1 MYQSLEVLSYKNF
14 SDSEE
19 EYLKRIE
26 SPSSTVLNLTINPYS
41 FKKQARERE
50 KFPLFY
56 MNLTTH
62 IKLLEEIQKNSIFL
76 NSIELPPIA
85 KNKLFLT
92 QMINEIQSTNDIE
105 GVQSTRREIKEAY
118 ESQKTNKRF
127 SGIVN
132 AYYDIIHS
140 KIEKI
145 DSLKDFREIY
155 DNIFLDEMPEN
166 DKPDGK
172 LFRKGLAYVGKGDK
186 NVHQGN
192 ISEEAIN
199 DDLTKLIIFMN
210 SDQVPTLIK
219 AIITHYFF
227 EYIHPFY
234 DGNGRMGRFLLSS
247 YLARKLDLLT
257 GIAISNSIY
266 QNRIKYEKAFTGVSN
281 PRNKGDLT
289 LFIKEILEIIV
300 DGQRLMIEMSET
312 MLDKLNI
319 ISSTIKSLNLSL
331 LQESILYIFSQN
343 KLFDLFDE
351 KITNKDFV
359 DIFERKYSRTKINM
373 AMLELESMKLVKK
386 VSKNPVTYDLIQEF
400 ID

>member
-1 MYQSLEVLSYKNF
+1 
-14 SDSEE
+14 
-19 EYLKRIE
+19 
-26 SPSSTVLNLTINPYS
+26 
-41 FKKQARERE
+41 
-50 KFPLFY
+50 
-56 MNLTTH
+56 
-62 IKLLEEIQKNSIFL
+62 
-76 NSIELPPIA
+76 
-85 KNKLFLT
+85 
-92 QMINEIQSTNDIE
+92 
-105 GVQSTRREIKEAY
+105 
-118 ESQKTNKRF
+118 
-127 SGIVN
+127 
-132 AYYDIIHS
+132 
-140 KIEKI
+140 
-145 DSLKDFREIY
+145 
-155 DNIFLDEMPEN
+155 MPEN

-257 GIAISNSIY
+257 GISISNSIY

-319 ISSTIKSLNLSL
+319 ISSTINSLNLSL

>member
-1 MYQSLEVLSYKNF
+1 MYQSLEVLSYKNY

-19 EYLKRIE
+19 EYLNRIE

-56 MNLTTH
+56 MNLTIH
-62 IKLLEEIQKNSIFL
+62 IKLLEEIQKNSILL

-118 ESQKTNKRF
+118 ESPKPNKRF

-132 AYYDIIHS
+132 VYYDIKHS

-257 GIAISNSIY
+257 GISISNSIY

-319 ISSTIKSLNLSL
+319 ISSTINSLNLSL